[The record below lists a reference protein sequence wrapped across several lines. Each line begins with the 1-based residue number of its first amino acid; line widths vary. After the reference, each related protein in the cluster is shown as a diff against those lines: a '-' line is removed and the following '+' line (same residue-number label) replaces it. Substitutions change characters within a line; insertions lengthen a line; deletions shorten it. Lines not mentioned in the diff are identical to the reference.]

1 MNPLRKRSLGSDSSR
16 PAHSAAEAISGPL
29 VWTFDG
35 AFGTC
40 LVDMEDALRRA
51 IVQVGDVASIAV
63 LIEISLP
70 GLERRVAA
78 GDAIQ
83 PAWGQMLERMSDRYG
98 LPAPPRVHPLHAE
111 GPLITLVIAYRS

>member
-1 MNPLRKRSLGSDSSR
+1 MKPLHTRPAYSSR
-16 PAHSAAEAISGPL
+16 PAHAGSIGAPL

-35 AFGTC
+35 AFGRC
-40 LVDMEDALRRA
+40 LADMEDALRRA

-70 GLERRVAA
+70 KLKRRVAA
-78 GDAIQ
+78 GDSIQ

-98 LPAPPRVHPLHAE
+98 LPAPPRVRPSGTE
-111 GPLITLVIAYRS
+111 GPLATLVIAYRS